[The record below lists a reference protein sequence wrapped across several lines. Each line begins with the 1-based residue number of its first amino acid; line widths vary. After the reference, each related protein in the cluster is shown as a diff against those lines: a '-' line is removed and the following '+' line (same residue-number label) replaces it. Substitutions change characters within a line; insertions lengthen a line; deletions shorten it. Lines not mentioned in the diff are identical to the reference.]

1 MEKALLS
8 AEYESES
15 LKLTQDEGEKIKVQ
29 MRINELER
37 EMAEDNATHSNL
49 QAEAKQRVQ
58 KAQQACVRL
67 DEQLANCTHEIIQQD
82 IADKLVAQQ
91 DVLESERK
99 AFEDL
104 EFHHLEEEASK
115 LATREELQRY
125 AIIVYISHSIIL
137 KCTFCARFCRYLSE
151 LTSKIEGRK
160 LQLTH
165 LESQRSEIKNTAT
178 KEARSLERQ
187 KLGHLKRL
195 EEVSKI
201 TLI

>member
-1 MEKALLS
+1 LEKALLS

-58 KAQQACVRL
+58 KAQQICARL
-67 DEQLANCTHEIIQQD
+67 DEQLMSCMDEVTHQNIT
-82 IADKLVAQQ
+82 DKLVAQQ
-91 DVLESERK
+91 DILESERK

-125 AIIVYISHSIIL
+125 ID
-137 KCTFCARFCRYLSE
+137 
-151 LTSKIEGRK
+151 KI
-160 LQLTH
+160 
-165 LESQRSEIKNTAT
+165 
-178 KEARSLERQ
+178 
-187 KLGHLKRL
+187 
-195 EEVSKI
+195 
-201 TLI
+201 

>member
-1 MEKALLS
+1 MFIVWQLELEKALLS

-49 QAEAKQRVQ
+49 QTEAKQRVQ
-58 KAQQACVRL
+58 RAQQACAWL
-67 DEQLANCTHEIIQQD
+67 DEKLASCTDESRQQD
-82 IADKLVAQQ
+82 IADELAAQQ

-125 AIIVYISHSIIL
+125 YNYSYVQ
-137 KCTFCARFCRYLSE
+137 TFA
-151 LTSKIEGRK
+151 
-160 LQLTH
+160 
-165 LESQRSEIKNTAT
+165 
-178 KEARSLERQ
+178 
-187 KLGHLKRL
+187 
-195 EEVSKI
+195 
-201 TLI
+201 

>member
-1 MEKALLS
+1 MS

-29 MRINELER
+29 TRINELER

-58 KAQQACVRL
+58 RAQQACVQL
-67 DEQLANCTHEIIQQD
+67 DEQLVSCRDETAQQD
-82 IADKLVAQQ
+82 IAEELAAQQ

-115 LATREELQRY
+115 LATREELQR
-125 AIIVYISHSIIL
+125 
-137 KCTFCARFCRYLSE
+137 
-151 LTSKIEGRK
+151 
-160 LQLTH
+160 
-165 LESQRSEIKNTAT
+165 
-178 KEARSLERQ
+178 
-187 KLGHLKRL
+187 
-195 EEVSKI
+195 
-201 TLI
+201 

>member
-15 LKLTQDEGEKIKVQ
+15 LKLTQDEGEKLKVQ

-58 KAQQACVRL
+58 KAQQVCARL
-67 DEQLANCTHEIIQQD
+67 DEQLNICTDEATLHN
-82 IADKLVAQQ
+82 IADKLAAQQ
-91 DVLESERK
+91 DILESERK

-125 AIIVYISHSIIL
+125 I
-137 KCTFCARFCRYLSE
+137 
-151 LTSKIEGRK
+151 
-160 LQLTH
+160 
-165 LESQRSEIKNTAT
+165 
-178 KEARSLERQ
+178 
-187 KLGHLKRL
+187 
-195 EEVSKI
+195 
-201 TLI
+201 

>member
-58 KAQQACVRL
+58 KAQQICARL
-67 DEQLANCTHEIIQQD
+67 DEQLMSCMDEVTQQNITDKLAAQQD
-82 IADKLVAQQ
+82 I
-91 DVLESERK
+91 LESERK

-125 AIIVYISHSIIL
+125 ID
-137 KCTFCARFCRYLSE
+137 
-151 LTSKIEGRK
+151 KI
-160 LQLTH
+160 
-165 LESQRSEIKNTAT
+165 
-178 KEARSLERQ
+178 
-187 KLGHLKRL
+187 
-195 EEVSKI
+195 
-201 TLI
+201 

>member
-58 KAQQACVRL
+58 RAQQVCARL
-67 DEQLANCTHEIIQQD
+67 DEQLINCTDEVTQQTITDKLAAQQD
-82 IADKLVAQQ
+82 I
-91 DVLESERK
+91 LESERK

-125 AIIVYISHSIIL
+125 ID
-137 KCTFCARFCRYLSE
+137 
-151 LTSKIEGRK
+151 
-160 LQLTH
+160 
-165 LESQRSEIKNTAT
+165 EI
-178 KEARSLERQ
+178 
-187 KLGHLKRL
+187 
-195 EEVSKI
+195 
-201 TLI
+201 

>member
-29 MRINELER
+29 MRINDLER

-58 KAQQACVRL
+58 KAQQVCVRL
-67 DEQLANCTHEIIQQD
+67 DEQLISCTDEVIQQN
-82 IADKLVAQQ
+82 IADKLAAQQ
-91 DVLESERK
+91 DILESERK

-125 AIIVYISHSIIL
+125 ILIEKIHKSRHFSKKTYEISKNVKIYI
-137 KCTFCARFCRYLSE
+137 
-151 LTSKIEGRK
+151 
-160 LQLTH
+160 
-165 LESQRSEIKNTAT
+165 
-178 KEARSLERQ
+178 
-187 KLGHLKRL
+187 
-195 EEVSKI
+195 
-201 TLI
+201 